1 MVDSGALELCQSAG
15 NFESR
20 WRPLAVCHTVW
31 QAHVGL
37 HAPASGGGFSDTI
50 QLSTACGARA
60 PRMHSIMSMQLAGSP
75 AFAMCTAS
83 RPADSESDDA
93 ASALCSSH
101 VLTWEHLDARFPSE
115 YAGLG
120 ETFLRTQQTHTNM

>member
-1 MVDSGALELCQSAG
+1 M
-15 NFESR
+15 
-20 WRPLAVCHTVW
+20 
-31 QAHVGL
+31 
-37 HAPASGGGFSDTI
+37 HARASGGGFSDAT

-75 AFAMCTAS
+75 AFAS
-83 RPADSESDDA
+83 RPADA
-93 ASALCSSH
+93 ALCSSH